1 MKTSVRTV
9 VNSTR
14 IISAPIITDS
24 DLQAKM
30 YRPTPV
36 QVGNATDWKEI
47 TSGGYQS
54 SAAIKTGGTLWTW
67 GQNSFGQLGDGTNVA
82 RNYPV
87 AVDSN
92 CPEMSVTEAPAG
104 IIGSVYPNPAVAT
117 IHIITQGRIWSVT
130 LLDASGRLVG
140 IPLFRE
146 NMVDVSGLRPGVYFV
161 QVVTDSGSFTEKM
174 VKK

>member
-1 MKTSVRTV
+1 MGT
-9 VNSTR
+9 
-14 IISAPIITDS
+14 
-24 DLQAKM
+24 
-30 YRPTPV
+30 
-36 QVGNATDWKEI
+36 ATDWKKLP
-47 TSGGYQS
+47 TYATTFNTALKTDS
-54 SAAIKTGGTLWTW
+54 SLWTW

-92 CPEMSVTEAPAG
+92 CPEMSVTETPAG

-117 IHIITQGRIWSVT
+117 IHIITHGRIMSVT

-146 NMVDVSGLRPGVYFV
+146 SMVDV
-161 QVVTDSGSFTEKM
+161 
-174 VKK
+174 